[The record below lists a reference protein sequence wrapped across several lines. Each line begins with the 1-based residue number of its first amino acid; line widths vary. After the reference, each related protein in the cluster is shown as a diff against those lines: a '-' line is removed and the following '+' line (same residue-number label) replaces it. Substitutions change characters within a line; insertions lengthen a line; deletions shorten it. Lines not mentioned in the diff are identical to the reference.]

1 MKELKIDVMGCIYKV
16 LVGKADEIHIDKENM
31 GECRTQGKKILVKT
45 DKEDCNKRELEM
57 RTQEILA
64 HEIFHAYLNECGLE
78 LDSQVEEQLA
88 NFYMKNWRKMN
99 NSVLECLDELGLLD
113 IQKKLCYSNNRS
125 KRTAILQLGM
135 QSIEMQVLK

>member
-1 MKELKIDVMGCIYKV
+1 MKELKIDVMGCPYRV

-31 GECRTQGKKILVKT
+31 GECRTWGKKILVKT
-45 DKEDCNKRELEM
+45 DKEGCKKRELEV

-88 NFYMKNWRKMN
+88 NFFMKNWRKMN

-113 IQKKLCYSNNRS
+113 I
-125 KRTAILQLGM
+125 
-135 QSIEMQVLK
+135 

>member
-31 GECRTQGKKILVKT
+31 GECRTWGKKILVKT
-45 DKEDCNKRELEM
+45 DKEGCKNRELEV

-113 IQKKLCYSNNRS
+113 I
-125 KRTAILQLGM
+125 
-135 QSIEMQVLK
+135 

>member
-1 MKELKIDVMGCIYKV
+1 MKELKIDVMGCPYKV

-31 GECRTQGKKILVKT
+31 GECRTRGKKILVKT
-45 DKEDCNKRELEM
+45 DKEDCKKRELEV

-99 NSVLECLDELGLLD
+99 NSVLECLDELGLTFR
-113 IQKKLCYSNNRS
+113 KSY
-125 KRTAILQLGM
+125 AIITIVQDM
-135 QSIEMQVLK
+135 REQDRVSTTSITRWREL

>member
-31 GECRTQGKKILVKT
+31 GECRTWGKKILVKT
-45 DKEDCNKRELEM
+45 DKEDCKNRELEV

-99 NSVLECLDELGLLD
+99 NSVLECLDKLGLLD
-113 IQKKLCYSNNRS
+113 I
-125 KRTAILQLGM
+125 
-135 QSIEMQVLK
+135 

>member
-1 MKELKIDVMGCIYKV
+1 MLWVVHIECLLVKLTRYILTKRTWESAELG
-16 LVGKADEIHIDKENM
+16 
-31 GECRTQGKKILVKT
+31 GKKILVKT
-45 DKEDCNKRELEM
+45 DKEDCKKKELEV

-113 IQKKLCYSNNRS
+113 I
-125 KRTAILQLGM
+125 
-135 QSIEMQVLK
+135 